1 MKVSRVPD
9 IDEFLD
15 DDIEFP
21 GDDWE
26 WGYVAGKQVEQ
37 ERIIKLLLNG
47 WLDESSPIIKE
58 IRDNNEVD

>member
-1 MKVSRVPD
+1 VTVSRVPD

-37 ERIIKLLLNG
+37 ERIVKIVEDYGSEDFTSELIKL
-47 WLDESSPIIKE
+47 IKE
-58 IRDNNEVD
+58 R

>member
-1 MKVSRVPD
+1 MTVSRVPD

-37 ERIIKLLLNG
+37 ERIVKIVEDYGSEDFTSELIKL
-47 WLDESSPIIKE
+47 IKE
-58 IRDNNEVD
+58 R

>member
-9 IDEFLD
+9 IDEFLDD

-37 ERIIKLLLNG
+37 ERIVKIVEDYGSEDFTSELIKL
-47 WLDESSPIIKE
+47 IKE
-58 IRDNNEVD
+58 R